1 MIQVEIEFELHFGGQ
16 PCVRYV
22 EKYFIYTIVVTSIY
36 WHNLNKYFI
45 VIRSV
50 AH

>member
-22 EKYFIYTIVVTSIY
+22 EKYLSIQL
-36 WHNLNKYFI
+36 W
-45 VIRSV
+45 
-50 AH
+50 